1 MTASI
6 SQSMSQLG
14 FAPVIAFLAA
24 DASDPAGDSELLA
37 HFTPEAGSALGGAAL
52 AAAERV
58 ADPQEIPAARVFPH
72 LGILYGTVE
81 KDGLSAL
88 RANPAVRA
96 VKPAAQ
102 LSLIRPVT
110 AARPSEPEGTVWGV
124 GRLQAPDLWAQGWT
138 GAGVRVAHLDT
149 GVDPTHPCL
158 DGAVVDFAEFDH
170 TGRQV
175 PDAPARDG
183 GRDHHGTHTAA
194 TIAGREVDGVRVG
207 VAPGALL
214 CSALVIEGG
223 DITARILGGMDW
235 AVGVGARVLSMSLG
249 VRGLVNSFLDL
260 VGILRDNGV
269 LPVVAIGNEGPGTSR
284 SPGNYPK
291 ALSVGAHDR
300 DGAIAGF
307 SSSQR
312 FQRRSHPLTPDVV
325 APGVD
330 VVSAGPRGG
339 WQTLSGTSMATPH
352 VAGLAALLM
361 QAHPDAG
368 VEAIERAILESA
380 ELGTMPA
387 ERANRGAVNGARAL
401 GRLSATTDPGPF
413 GTEGNPA
420 AAGGARSRPGRN
432 HRKGG
437 AGR

>member
-1 MTASI
+1 VTASI

-14 FAPVIAFLAA
+14 FAPVIAFLTR
-24 DASDPAGDSELLA
+24 DAAGDADDDQAVLA
-37 HFTPEAGSALGGAAL
+37 HFTPEVGSAMGGAAQ
-52 AAAERV
+52 AAEPANGPEDV
-58 ADPQEIPAARVFPH
+58 PAARLFPH
-72 LGILYGTVE
+72 LGVVYGTVE
-81 KDGLSAL
+81 PAGLSAL
-88 RANPAVRA
+88 RASPVVRA
-96 VKPAAQ
+96 VRPAAQ

-110 AARPSEPEGTVWGV
+110 AARASAPEGTVWGV
-124 GRLQAPDLWAQGWT
+124 GHLQAPELWAQGWT

-149 GVDPTHPCL
+149 GVDGTHPCL
-158 DGAVVDFAEFDH
+158 DGAGVEFAEFDH
-170 TGRQV
+170 TGRRV
-175 PDAPARDG
+175 PDAVVRDG
-183 GRDHHGTHTAA
+183 DRDRHGTHTAA

-207 VAPGALL
+207 VAPGAEL

-249 VRGLVNSFLDL
+249 IRGLVNSFLDL
-260 VGILRDNGV
+260 VAILRDNGV

-284 SPGNYPK
+284 SPGNYPT

-300 DGAIAGF
+300 DGVVAGF

-312 FQRRSHPLTPDVV
+312 FQRRHHPLTPAVV

-330 VVSAGPRGG
+330 VVSAGPAGG

-368 VEAIERAILESA
+368 VAAIERAILESA
-380 ELGTMPA
+380 ELGSMPA
-387 ERANRGAVNGARAL
+387 ERANRGTVNGMRAL
-401 GRLSATTDPGPF
+401 ARL
-413 GTEGNPA
+413 
-420 AAGGARSRPGRN
+420 
-432 HRKGG
+432 
-437 AGR
+437 

>member
-6 SQSMSQLG
+6 SRTMAQLG
-14 FAPVIAFLAA
+14 FAPVIAFLTPQARAEPAA
-24 DASDPAGDSELLA
+24 DTIAVAEGSLLA

-52 AAAERV
+52 AADP
-58 ADPQEIPAARVFPH
+58 ADRPGEVPAARVFPH
-72 LGILYGTVE
+72 LGVVYGTVE
-81 KDGLSAL
+81 PAGLTAL
-88 RANPAVRA
+88 RASPVVRA

-110 AARPSEPEGTVWGV
+110 AAVPSEPRGTVWGV
-124 GRLQAPDLWAQGWT
+124 GHLRAPDLWALGWT

-158 DGAVVDFAEFDH
+158 DGAVAEFAEFDA
-170 TGRQV
+170 TGRRV
-175 PDAPARDG
+175 AGVTARDG
-183 GRDHHGTHTAA
+183 DPGGHGTHTAA

-207 VAPGALL
+207 VAPGAEL

-235 AVGVGARVLSMSLG
+235 AIGVGARVLSMSLG
-249 VRGLVNSFLDL
+249 IRGLVNSFLDL
-260 VGILRDNGV
+260 VAILRDSGV

-284 SPGNYPK
+284 SPGNYAS

-300 DGAIAGF
+300 GGAVAPF

-312 FQRRSHPLTPDVV
+312 FQRRAHPLTPDVV

-330 VVSAGPRGG
+330 VVSAAPAGG
-339 WQTLSGTSMATPH
+339 WQALSGTSMATPH

-361 QAHPDAG
+361 QARPDAA
-368 VEAIERAILESA
+368 VADVERAILESA
-380 ELGTMPA
+380 ELGEMPA
-387 ERANRGAVNGARAL
+387 ERANRGAVDGLRAL
-401 GRLSATTDPGPF
+401 ERL
-413 GTEGNPA
+413 
-420 AAGGARSRPGRN
+420 
-432 HRKGG
+432 
-437 AGR
+437 

>member
-6 SQSMSQLG
+6 SQTMAQLG
-14 FAPVIAFLAA
+14 FAPVIAFLTPQARARPAA
-24 DASDPAGDSELLA
+24 DTIAVAPGSVLA

-52 AAAERV
+52 AADAPDGPDEL
-58 ADPQEIPAARVFPH
+58 PAARVFPH
-72 LGILYGTVE
+72 LGVVYGTVE
-81 KDGLSAL
+81 PAGLTAL
-88 RANPAVRA
+88 RASPSVRA

-102 LSLIRPVT
+102 LSLIRPV
-110 AARPSEPEGTVWGV
+110 AAAVPSEPRGTGWGV
-124 GRLQAPDLWAQGWT
+124 AHLRAPELWAQGWT

-158 DGAVVDFAEFDH
+158 DGAVVEFAEFDH
-170 TGRQV
+170 TGRRV
-175 PDAPARDG
+175 AGATARDG
-183 GRDHHGTHTAA
+183 DHDGHGTHTAA

-207 VAPGALL
+207 VAPGAEL

-235 AVGVGARVLSMSLG
+235 AIGVGARVLSMSLG
-249 VRGLVNSFLDL
+249 IRGLVNSFLD
-260 VGILRDNGV
+260 VVAILRDNGV

-284 SPGNYPK
+284 SPGNYPT

-300 DGAIAGF
+300 DGVIAGF

-312 FQRRSHPLTPDVV
+312 FQRRHHPLTPDVV

-330 VVSAGPRGG
+330 VVSAGPGGG

-368 VEAIERAILESA
+368 VDAVERAILESA
-380 ELGTMPA
+380 DLGEMPA
-387 ERANRGAVNGARAL
+387 ERANRGAVNGLRAL
-401 GRLSATTDPGPF
+401 DLL
-413 GTEGNPA
+413 
-420 AAGGARSRPGRN
+420 
-432 HRKGG
+432 
-437 AGR
+437 